1 MISSRK
7 VGNQFG
13 YSKKDTKENLG
24 SCNNMEELLNKLIEK
39 GWKPFGITCTD
50 FIKGTGL
57 ECIPSYC
64 FNPHPHM
71 WFPWWT
77 RKYHRPSLRQIAS
90 KESWLWQFCIANHLL
105 KKYSD
110 LWDDDEYIIWRW
122 QNWMDWKTT
131 DWEYIDENYDS
142 DIYHQDESYQRWLI
156 ESSLKDE
163 SELEDFLLNSI
174 KID

>member
-1 MISSRK
+1 M
-7 VGNQFG
+7 
-13 YSKKDTKENLG
+13 ENNL
-24 SCNNMEELLNKLIEK
+24 EQLLNSLIEK
-39 GWKPFGITCTD
+39 GWKPFGITCID

-77 RKYHRPSLRQIAS
+77 RRYHRPSLRQIVS

-110 LWDDDEYIIWRW
+110 LWDDYEYVIWRW

-163 SELEDFLLNSI
+163 SELEDFLLSNIVI
-174 KID
+174 KDEKSWTN

>member
-1 MISSRK
+1 METIK
-7 VGNQFG
+7 EE
-13 YSKKDTKENLG
+13 KKADLEQ
-24 SCNNMEELLNKLIEK
+24 LLNSLIEK

-90 KESWLWQFCIANHLL
+90 KESWLWQFVCENHLYIYEMWEN
-105 KKYSD
+105 KNFIQDHFKNEYNECCYQY
-110 LWDDDEYIIWRW
+110 LWDKSCYEY
-122 QNWMDWKTT
+122 
-131 DWEYIDENYDS
+131 Y
-142 DIYHQDESYQRWLI
+142 LL
-156 ESSLKDE
+156 ESSLKDD
-163 SELEDFLLNSI
+163 SELEEFLLSNI
-174 KID
+174 KIDVESK

>member
-1 MISSRK
+1 MTSSRK
-7 VGNQFG
+7 VGNLFG

-24 SCNNMEELLNKLIEK
+24 SCNNMEELLNKLIKK

-77 RKYHRPSLRQIAS
+77 RKYHRPSLRQIVS
-90 KESWLWQFCIANHLL
+90 KESWLWQFVCENGMV
-105 KKYSD
+105 KGFDTS
-110 LWDDDEYIIWRW
+110 EYYTNYRRF
-122 QNWMDWKTT
+122 NK
-131 DWEYIDENYDS
+131 ENFTECRYLRECQYR
-142 DIYHQDESYQRWLI
+142 II
-156 ESSLKDE
+156 ESSLKNE
-163 SELEDFLLNSI
+163 SELEDFLLSNI
-174 KID
+174 KLD